1 MGPWLCFQ
9 RWLWGHV
16 RLVGPQLKAVTLI
29 DGDIWQEAGV
39 VCLYVLE
46 GAYMGTAGIWRAYLV
61 KPSVNVRNYALHFTS
76 PSFHRGGD
84 YH

>member
-9 RWLWGHV
+9 RWLWGHE

-39 VCLYVLE
+39 VCLCVL
-46 GAYMGTAGIWRAYLV
+46 GAGGTYRGTAGILKAYLV
-61 KPSVNVRNYALHFTS
+61 KHSVNVGNYVHRFIS
-76 PSFHRGGD
+76 P
-84 YH
+84 